1 MRLELVETQ
10 RYAVLSQR
18 ATRQRWFGRSVAAFT
33 VNSPRVDYGDAA
45 LRALMEPHLRKM
57 RAARPTT
64 DSSMTARILRYDADR
79 YKLAEALRGALG
91 VGSLEECACADAHK
105 KRALL
110 APLLDLA
117 TRRAFQ
123 RAYDAWV
130 RGVVLPEIAAG
141 ATRVRY
147 QQVPACVRATL
158 IDARLS
164 PASAMR
170 LTRRSTA
177 LGSRAA
183 KMIAIAA
190 AHPTSRLVHT
200 PLVETRQPGP
210 PAVSACGRLSGDG
223 VGAIAARNWRC
234 ICGIGTR

>member
-1 MRLELVETQ
+1 MLELVETQ

-33 VNSPRVDYGDAA
+33 DYAASVDYGDEA

-91 VGSLEECACADAHK
+91 VACLEACACADAHA

-117 TRRAFQ
+117 TRRTFQ
-123 RAYDAWV
+123 RAYDAWI
-130 RGVVLPEIAAG
+130 RGVVLPEIAD

-147 QQVPACVRATL
+147 QRFPCVRAQCPGDMTL
-158 IDARLS
+158 GPHCDAAYGHA
-164 PASAMR
+164 P
-170 LTRRSTA
+170 STVIV
-177 LGSRAA
+177 SCCVEI
-183 KMIAIAA
+183 K
-190 AHPTSRLVHT
+190 TSRRV
-200 PLVETRQPGP
+200 
-210 PAVSACGRLSGDG
+210 
-223 VGAIAARNWRC
+223 AARRT
-234 ICGIGTR
+234 G